1 MQIFVETL
9 ILEFGYIG
17 SFLLVLLEYA
27 NFPIPS
33 ELVLPFIGLFS
44 SKYHINLFLIIVLS
58 TIAGV
63 TGSLINYYIGFKYS
77 KNILNIICNKFIFLK
92 ESIISAE
99 LYISKYGKIAV
110 LITRIVPLAR
120 TAISLISGIYKI
132 PLKIFIIYSSI
143 GIFIWNSIL
152 IILGYFLNSNFN
164 FVKSI
169 ISKYSIFC
177 IVMIV
182 IIITILLIRKFAKIN
197 KVDKF

>member
-1 MQIFVETL
+1 MQVFAETL

-33 ELVLPFIGLFS
+33 ELVLPLIGLFS
-44 SKYHINLFLIIVLS
+44 SEYHINLFLIIAIS

-63 TGSLINYYIGFKYS
+63 TGSLINYYIGFKYG
-77 KNILNIICNKFIFLK
+77 KNLLNILCKKFRFLK
-92 ESIISAE
+92 EPIISAE
-99 LYISKYGKIAV
+99 SYIFKYGKIAV

-120 TAISLISGIYKI
+120 TTISLISGIYKI
-132 PLKIFIIYSSI
+132 PLKIFILYSSI

-152 IILGYFLNSNFN
+152 IILGYFLTNNLV

-169 ISKYSIFC
+169 ISRYSIVC
-177 IVMIV
+177 
-182 IIITILLIRKFAKIN
+182 IIIIMIIVTIIAIRKFKKN
-197 KVDKF
+197 K